1 MSSIIFNKLFIFSFC
16 SIDKLYR
23 RRQKASKPGKQ
34 AGYGAKNMGWTNS
47 GPVCYTKHNHRYIGG
62 ANSLLKH
69 YFKVCFKMTFA
80 HLTVQ
85 VFSLALGPLIFYVIL
100 GTQLGW
106 YVMSAV
112 LSVAYAM
119 WIYSTAYKIAD
130 KDIKSYSAHKPYLA
144 KGLVL
149 PIPTLLITFVLT
161 LLYDFSFYH
170 TFADYNTRMWVELI
184 VRNLFYGWN
193 FAFEGFRSAADGTV
207 SLLYWV
213 LCFGMMP
220 VFSFLGYWAGMN
232 RYEFGYQF
240 FSRLVYKDEKKEK

>member
-1 MSSIIFNKLFIFSFC
+1 M
-16 SIDKLYR
+16 
-23 RRQKASKPGKQ
+23 
-34 AGYGAKNMGWTNS
+34 
-47 GPVCYTKHNHRYIGG
+47 
-62 ANSLLKH
+62 LKH
-69 YFKVCFKMTFA
+69 YFKVCFKMTLA
-80 HLTVQ
+80 HVTVQ
-85 VFSLALGPLIFYVIL
+85 VFSLALGPLIFYIIL

-112 LSVAYAM
+112 LSIAYAM

-149 PIPTLLITFVLT
+149 SIPTLLITLVLT

-220 VFSFLGYWAGMN
+220 LFSFLGYWAGMN

-240 FSRLVYKDEKKEK
+240 FSRLVYKVCSSLPMAIILERFWYWLCLRNIRRGESGASCFSLQKTIRRRCCTLARSRAWRRFMKKWL